1 MDIGEIDVTLIRL
14 GQKARLEVDAFRERK
29 FTGVVTEIANA
40 AKGLASAALGTSSS
54 QGGAQ
59 QEATKFEVKI
69 RVQEK
74 EPFRPGMSVTAEIET
89 RYRTNALCVPIQS
102 VTTRAPKP
110 PATNGVAATNGVIAT
125 GTNSVKPAEGKK
137 PGEAA
142 KPIEVVFTL
151 NSDDVKMVPVKRGVS
166 DDAYVEIVEGLSE
179 GQEVISGGYKAINR
193 ELEDGKKIKR
203 GSPVEETDKD
213 KK

>member
-1 MDIGEIDVTLIRL
+1 VILIQL
-14 GQKARLEVDAFRERK
+14 GQKARLEVDAFRDRK

-40 AKGLASAALGTSSS
+40 AKGAAGASLGSSS
-54 QGGAQ
+54 SPSSMQ

-69 RVQEK
+69 RVNEK

-89 RYRTNALCVPIQS
+89 RSRTNVLTVPIQS
-102 VTTRAPKP
+102 VTTRAPKKP
-110 PATNGVAATNGVIAT
+110 DDKRGKGGKPAATNQLAAA
-125 GTNSVKPAEGKK
+125 GTNTTKSADGRK
-137 PGEAA
+137 PGEAN

-151 NSDDVKMVPVKRGVS
+151 NSDNVKMAAVKRGIS
-166 DDAYVEIVEGLSE
+166 DDAYVEIVEGLQE
-179 GQEVISGGYKAINR
+179 GQEIVSGGYKAINR

-203 GSPVEETDKD
+203 GKPAEEDDKE